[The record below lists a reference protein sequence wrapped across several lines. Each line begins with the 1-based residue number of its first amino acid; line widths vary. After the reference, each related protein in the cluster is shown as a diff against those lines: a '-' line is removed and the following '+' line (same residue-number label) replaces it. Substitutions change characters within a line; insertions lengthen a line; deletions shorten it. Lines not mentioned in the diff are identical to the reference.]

1 MVSAGRAPEV
11 VERIANDSSAIDS
24 ETILRVLHRA
34 TCDPLPTGNNDVVMF
49 QWGIARLFTRLET
62 DSAVSEDAI
71 AQLEWQYLAVLEH
84 SERPA
89 KMLHRFM
96 SSRPQF
102 FVEVL
107 SAVFRASSKE
117 ASPDYIP
124 SQQEKAVAS
133 QAWRLLES
141 WGQLPGQDKSEID
154 SSLLKKWVVEAHRLA
169 VQAERG
175 AIGDQYIGKMLSHSP
190 VGKDN
195 VWPHPAVRDVIEA
208 MRNPKL
214 EQGIIIGVHNSRGV
228 TSRGML
234 DGGKQER
241 DLAQRYN
248 LWAETTK
255 LDYPRTSA
263 MLREIARS
271 YESHARDFDDEAER
285 NDWRAY

>member
-1 MVSAGRAPEV
+1 M
-11 VERIANDSSAIDS
+11 
-24 ETILRVLHRA
+24 A
-34 TCDPLPTGNNDVVMF
+34 TST
-49 QWGIARLFTRLET
+49 
-62 DSAVSEDAI
+62 VSEDEI
-71 AQLEWQYLAVLEH
+71 AWLEWQYLAVLEH

-117 ASPDYIP
+117 ASPDYTP
-124 SQQEKAVAS
+124 TPQEKAVAS

-141 WGQLPGQDKSEID
+141 WRQLPGEEKGEID
-154 SSLLKKWVVEAHRLA
+154 ANALSGWVEEAHRLA

-175 AIGDQYIGKMLSHSP
+175 AIGDEYIGKLLSHSP
-190 VGKDN
+190 AGKDG
-195 VWPHPAVRDVIEA
+195 VWPHPAVRDVIEG
-208 MRNPKL
+208 MHNSKL
-214 EQGIIIGVHNSRGV
+214 ETGIIIGVHNNRGV

-234 DGGKQER
+234 DGGNQER
-241 DLAQRYN
+241 GLAQSYN
-248 LWAETTK
+248 AWAEATK
-255 LDYPRTSA
+255 LDYPRSSA

-271 YESHARDFDDEAER
+271 YENHARDFDDEAER